1 MFEKC
6 TNCATRVVVGK
17 QDQNGIFCSAVCQH
31 FFRNPGF
38 CKNCNSSTTSDSA
51 GSTFTL
57 NGIGTKIYG
66 GKDPC
71 PECASTIQTKWFV
84 VLFIPLIPIA
94 KYRTKWCS
102 PGRYISRKVN
112 KKLHPKS
119 RFWFHLSLDDG
130 SLVRG
135 HGPMELN
142 HLQ

>member
-6 TNCATRVVVGK
+6 TNCSTRVVKGRK
-17 QDQNGIFCSAVCQH
+17 DNNGIFCSTVCQH
-31 FFRNPGF
+31 FFRYPGF
-38 CKNCNSSTTSDSA
+38 CQNCNSSTTSDSA

-112 KKLHPKS
+112 KKLVTQQATS
-119 RFWFHLSLDDG
+119 NATFTSTMGR
-130 SLVRG
+130 
-135 HGPMELN
+135 
-142 HLQ
+142 